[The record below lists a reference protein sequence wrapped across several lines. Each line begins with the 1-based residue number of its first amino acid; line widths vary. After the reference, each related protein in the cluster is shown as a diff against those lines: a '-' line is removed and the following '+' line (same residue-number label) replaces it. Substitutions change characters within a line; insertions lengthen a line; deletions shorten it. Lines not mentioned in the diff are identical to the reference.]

1 MTYVDL
7 AINYRLDMLIEL
19 QPELYSGALGWT
31 RAEAQ
36 GSPGRGGRGGFLPSS
51 SSEGQDR
58 AGERLGPGMHNARQ
72 TRPLELPDST
82 ENALPGIEMHIAGC
96 H

>member
-19 QPELYSGALGWT
+19 QPELYSGALGWA
-31 RAEAQ
+31 RAESQ

-58 AGERLGPGMHNARQ
+58 AGGTPGARNAQCKAKETIRTARLHRKRPAR
-72 TRPLELPDST
+72 
-82 ENALPGIEMHIAGC
+82 N
-96 H
+96 